1 MIGFGCSWWLGVF
14 VAVSA
19 ERFGM
24 KGMILAAGFGMRL
37 EPLTSYLPKPL
48 VPVGNRAVID
58 RTIHYLKAN
67 NIQKIVVNAH
77 HHAEKLKA
85 HLDREDPYS
94 LKVQVRVEPEILGTG
109 GGIRNTLDFW
119 DDNPFVVINGDI
131 LTDIDLTRAYE
142 AHVASGS
149 RVTLILHDHAP
160 FNQVRVDKAMN
171 IREISVGPGPGK
183 LAFTGIHI
191 IDPAVLCRI
200 PGGVFFDILE
210 CYHSLIN
217 EGGRIKGYLSAGHY
231 WRDMGSFNH
240 YLLANREAAGPER
253 FLVGT
258 GCRVSS
264 TAELRDWAVIGDGS
278 VLGERAE
285 VARSVLWRGVRVHPG
300 VRVVDSVVTSQK
312 EVRKDVI
319 NRAL

>member
-1 MIGFGCSWWLGVF
+1 
-14 VAVSA
+14 
-19 ERFGM
+19 M

-58 RTIHYLKAN
+58 RSIDYLKAHG
-67 NIQKIVVNAH
+67 IDEIVVNAH
-77 HHAEKLKA
+77 RHAEKLKA
-85 HLDREDPYS
+85 HLDGGDPFK

-131 LTDIDLTRAYE
+131 LTDIDLTRVYE
-142 AHVASGS
+142 THIAQGN
-149 RVTLILHDHAP
+149 RVTLILHDYAP
-160 FNQVRVDKAMN
+160 FNQVRVDKEMN
-171 IREISVGPGPGK
+171 IREISVDPGPGK

-191 IDPAVLCRI
+191 IDPAVLGRI

-210 CYHSLIN
+210 CYRSLIKD
-217 EGGRIKGYLSAGHY
+217 GGRIKGYLSAGHY
-231 WRDMGSFNH
+231 WRDIGSFNH
-240 YLLANREAAGPER
+240 YLLANQEAAGRER
-253 FLVGT
+253 FLVGM

-264 TAELRDWAVIGDGS
+264 TAQLHDWAVIGDRS
-278 VLGERAE
+278 VLGERAD
-285 VARSVLWRGVRVHPG
+285 VARSVLWRGVRVHPA

-312 EVRKDVI
+312 EIREDVI